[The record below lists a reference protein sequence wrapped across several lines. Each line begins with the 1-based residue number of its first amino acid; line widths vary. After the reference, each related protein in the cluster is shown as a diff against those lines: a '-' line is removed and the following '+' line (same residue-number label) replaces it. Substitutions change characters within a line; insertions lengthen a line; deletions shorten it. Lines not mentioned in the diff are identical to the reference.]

1 MVWKQ
6 TFYITGDR
14 EVKKF
19 KNCLL
24 SLPRTGSNWVRYWFE
39 YFSNENTSERNILVE
54 TNHWGQER
62 TEKTNATL
70 YKRHKLSEKDIEQ
83 RDIKKL
89 VCVLRDYRECFVRH
103 CRGRTFDKK
112 VSRMSDFTDN
122 LYVYDAFQGDKMI
135 MYYEDFVSDPATYM
149 KQFLDFL
156 EVRNEWG
163 DIDVKEHRDISVK
176 LYESG
181 GSNKVGS
188 KTRGAPSLTKG
199 KANFKF
205 HQSEMD
211 QETKEQL
218 ENWFIKEHPHLHE
231 KYLERYK
238 LK

>member
-1 MVWKQ
+1 M
-6 TFYITGDR
+6 
-14 EVKKF
+14 KKF

-39 YFSNENTSERNILVE
+39 YFSSENTSERNVLVE
-54 TNHWGQER
+54 INHWGEER

-70 YKRHKLSEKDIEQ
+70 YKRHKLSEEDIQNREIQ
-83 RDIKKL
+83 KL

-122 LYVYDAFQGDKMI
+122 LYVYDAFEGDKII
-135 MYYEDFVSDPATYM
+135 MYYEDFVSDPAKYM

-156 EVRNEWG
+156 EVRNEW
-163 DIDVKEHRDISVK
+163 DNIDVKEHRDISVK

-181 GSNKVGS
+181 GSDKVGS

-218 ENWFIKEHPHLHE
+218 ENWFVKEHPYLHE